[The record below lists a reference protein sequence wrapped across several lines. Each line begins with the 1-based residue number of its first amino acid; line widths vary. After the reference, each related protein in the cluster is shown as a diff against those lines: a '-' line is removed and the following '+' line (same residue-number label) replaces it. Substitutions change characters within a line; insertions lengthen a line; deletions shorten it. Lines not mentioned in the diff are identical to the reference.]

1 MERRAALRVTGVVQ
15 GVNYRYNTKRK
26 ADELG
31 LVGTVRNLPDGSVEV
46 VCEGDEQAIRGLI
59 EWCRQGPEGAF
70 VKGVDVAWQEPAG
83 RLTQFT
89 ILYR

>member
-15 GVNYRYNTKRK
+15 GVYYRYNTKRK

-31 LVGTVRNLPDGSVEV
+31 LAGTVRNLSDGSVEV
-46 VCEGDEQAIRGLI
+46 VCEGDERAIRSLI

-70 VKGVDVAWQEPAG
+70 VEGVDVAWQEPTG
-83 RLTQFT
+83 RLTRFT
-89 ILYR
+89 VLPR